1 MDSNS
6 VSPLPPLAIMENEKT
21 PPGTPNGIEMPPPP
35 DEKRYEEDPDNAWN
49 ACSWC
54 EYMLIVILSTI
65 LLVGVLIL
73 TLFWVMFYRGGF
85 AWSEKPALQ
94 FNLHP
99 ILMVAG
105 FVTLSGFCKSAL
117 VSVMSSAPTSSI
129 SLSLS
134 LSLIA
139 ILIYRLCRC
148 VKHIYVKLI
157 HMFFHAI
164 AIPCIALGFL
174 SVFDSHNAL
183 QKQNFYS
190 LHSWL
195 GFVTMGMFV
204 LQFVI
209 GFFTFLVMLCCEN
222 KTYSC
227 RSAMVPVHA
236 SLGLANFWLAI
247 ATSVTGFIEKERV
260 TADDQN
266 LSQENRT
273 IEHYITSAIGITLI
287 VIGIVV
293 TFAVRRT
300 NAPAS
305 AKVYVTERI

>member
-6 VSPLPPLAIMENEKT
+6 VSPLPPLTLENEKT
-21 PPGTPNGIEMPPPP
+21 PPGTPNGNEMPPPP

-49 ACSWC
+49 CCSWC
-54 EYMLIVILSTI
+54 EYLLIVILSTI

-73 TLFWVMFYRGGF
+73 ALFWVMFYRGGF
-85 AWSEKPALQ
+85 AWSEKPLKQ

-99 ILMVAG
+99 ILMIAG
-105 FVTLSGFCKSAL
+105 FVTLSGFSIL
-117 VSVMSSAPTSSI
+117 V
-129 SLSLS
+129 
-134 LSLIA
+134 
-139 ILIYRLCRC
+139 YRLCRC

-157 HMFFHAI
+157 HMFFHAA
-164 AIPCIALGFL
+164 AIPCIVMGFL
-174 SVFDSHNAL
+174 SVFDSHNAMA
-183 QKQNFYS
+183 KINFYS

-195 GFVTMGMFV
+195 GFVTMCMFL

-209 GFFTFLVMLCCEN
+209 GFLTFLVLLCCDN

-227 RSAMVPVHA
+227 RSAMVPIHA

-247 ATSVTGFIEKERV
+247 ATAVTGIIEKERE
-260 TADDQN
+260 TAKDPTLSDD
-266 LSQENRT
+266 NRM
-273 IEHYITSAIGITLI
+273 IEHYITTAMGVTLI
-287 VIGIVV
+287 LIGVIV

>member
-1 MDSNS
+1 MDTNS
-6 VSPLPPLAIMENEKT
+6 VSPLPPMEAPMAMLDSDKT
-21 PPGTPNGIEMPPPP
+21 PPGTPNGEMPPPP

-49 ACSWC
+49 CCSWC
-54 EYMLIVILSTI
+54 EYLLIVILSTI
-65 LLVGVLIL
+65 LLVGVLVL
-73 TLFWVMFYRGGF
+73 TLFWVMFYRDGF
-85 AWSEKPALQ
+85 AWSESPKQQ

-99 ILMVAG
+99 ILMIAG
-105 FVTLSGFCKSAL
+105 FVTLSGFS
-117 VSVMSSAPTSSI
+117 
-129 SLSLS
+129 
-134 LSLIA
+134 

-157 HMFFHAI
+157 HMFFHAV

-174 SVFDSHNAL
+174 AVFDSHDAL
-183 QKQNFYS
+183 QKVNFYS

-195 GFVTMGMFV
+195 GLVTMGMFV

-209 GFFTFLVMLCCEN
+209 GFFSFLVMLCCEN

-227 RSAMVPVHA
+227 RSAMVPIHA

-247 ATSVTGFIEKERV
+247 ATSVTGLIEKERETV
-260 TADDQN
+260 NET
-266 LSQENRT
+266 SVSSENKLV
-273 IEHYITSAIGITLI
+273 EHYITSAIGITLI
-287 VIGIVV
+287 FIGIIV
-293 TFAVRRT
+293 TFAVRRS

>member
-1 MDSNS
+1 MRDRHLGKM
-6 VSPLPPLAIMENEKT
+6 PRG
-21 PPGTPNGIEMPPPP
+21 GTTTA
-35 DEKRYEEDPDNAWN
+35 RYEEDPDNAWN
-49 ACSWC
+49 CCSWC
-54 EYMLIVILSTI
+54 EYLLIVILSTI

-85 AWSEKPALQ
+85 AWTERPLQQ

-105 FVTLSGFCKSAL
+105 FVTLSGFS
-117 VSVMSSAPTSSI
+117 
-129 SLSLS
+129 
-134 LSLIA
+134 

-157 HMFFHAI
+157 HMFFHAV

-183 QKQNFYS
+183 QKVNFYS

-195 GFVTMGMFV
+195 GFVTMGMFL

-227 RSAMVPVHA
+227 RSAMVPIHA

-247 ATSVTGFIEKERV
+247 ATSVSGIIEKERE
-260 TADDQN
+260 TAKDPN
-266 LSQENRT
+266 LSAENQL
-273 IEHYITSAIGITLI
+273 IEHYITSAIGLTLV
-287 VIGIVV
+287 VIGIIV